1 MCLCADHLPT
11 TDQLSDVTDTSHLI
25 GLSEWWNRTVVT
37 PCLQTD
43 GAVLGASDR
52 GEEERRRVYETLL
65 SWLCGPLTM
74 VEVPAATATTREPRR
89 QPFTL
94 LKAYRKAKSKLEPT
108 RPFTTNVPPNAA
120 LAATRASPILD
131 TVTGDNVGTV
141 THLTLATPVTQERP
155 NRQRQ
160 TLDSNFQVPSLM
172 MPNFP
177 FTGVARPEV
186 NEPGDMEHDV
196 TENNPSDM
204 ITEHENIENETD
216 NVADV
221 REDVLVLSPFQLQLL
236 ENLPQRVFVT
246 GPPGTG
252 KSSTLHLVGSR
263 WLGQVKDI
271 HILSTS
277 ETSRAMSFKLQ
288 HQLRLSLKNLSLSS
302 SGRSPQVYRHHFC
315 FMEDEMDEAIDALE
329 EVARDAGGQLYLLID
344 EAGPPKLFPKFCRQL
359 VSRVPTVHLWAT
371 ALEHGLRPACLT
383 EVRLTIPYRCP
394 WAVLQ
399 QISASRAFSDG
410 HVYQYDKDV
419 VAAEEDD
426 TRMKYMKHRNQ
437 RGHTGHYPL
446 ECVRCGERLA
456 ERMRELGVRKK

>member
-11 TDQLSDVTDTSHLI
+11 TSQLSDVTDTSHLI

-43 GAVLGASDR
+43 GAVSGASDR
-52 GEEERRRVYETLL
+52 GEKERRRVYETLL

-89 QPFTL
+89 QAESFTV

-108 RPFTTNVPPNAA
+108 RPFTTDVPVNTA

-141 THLTLATPVTQERP
+141 THWTATCMTQERP

-160 TLDSNFQVPSLM
+160 TLDSNVQAPVLM
-172 MPNFP
+172 MPNLP
-177 FTGVARPEV
+177 HIGVGRPQV

-196 TENNPSDM
+196 TESNPSDM

-216 NVADV
+216 SVADV
-221 REDVLVLSPFQLQLL
+221 REDVLVLNPFQLQLL

-288 HQLRLSLKNLSLSS
+288 HQLRLSMRNLSLGS
-302 SGRSPQVYRHHFC
+302 SGRSPQVYRHHFR
-315 FMEDEMDEAIDALE
+315 FMEDETDEAIDALV
-329 EVARDAGGQLYLLID
+329 EVARDAGGQLYVLID
-344 EAGPPKLFPKFCRQL
+344 EAGPP
-359 VSRVPTVHLWAT
+359 
-371 ALEHGLRPACLT
+371 
-383 EVRLTIPYRCP
+383 
-394 WAVLQ
+394 
-399 QISASRAFSDG
+399 
-410 HVYQYDKDV
+410 
-419 VAAEEDD
+419 
-426 TRMKYMKHRNQ
+426 
-437 RGHTGHYPL
+437 
-446 ECVRCGERLA
+446 
-456 ERMRELGVRKK
+456 